1 MVAVL
6 VTVPVLDLEL
16 PNMVL
21 HHIHTHT
28 YIYVYP
34 HLKIPGI
41 ESRAGDKYALDVGWV
56 AMTDATRVGEKGFR
70 VVPAASALHL
80 MDLPSSTANII
91 TEMYIIRLWCFY
103 KPDWDL
109 ALFALYKHV

>member
-41 ESRAGDKYALDVGWV
+41 ESRAGDKYALDVG
-56 AMTDATRVGEKGFR
+56 
-70 VVPAASALHL
+70 
-80 MDLPSSTANII
+80 
-91 TEMYIIRLWCFY
+91 
-103 KPDWDL
+103 
-109 ALFALYKHV
+109 